1 MVQENTPRKELPN
14 VQLYHLIY
22 DKHEHFLILN
32 FFCIVV
38 KSNMTI
44 KSENV

>member
-1 MVQENTPRKELPN
+1 MVQENTLRKELPK

-22 DKHEHFLILN
+22 DKHEHFFHIE